1 MQKLR
6 IKIIGKKLHD
16 IGYRIPLIN
25 KALSLGVNN
34 FNTFNI
40 DLDGAQAVIAIIEA
54 DDEIIDE
61 FKDFINTYHP
71 EKAVIEK
78 VFFEEYKNNVPPIE
92 RVMQSFQMEQW
103 GKGIPIL
110 LQISETLDKNTSLLK
125 ENTSILKENTSLLKE
140 NTSIL
145 KENTSILKENTS
157 ILKENTSILKEFKN
171 ETNNNFNDMKQIM
184 SKHDADASERILS
197 IKSEIIDIKDKLSNV
212 EVAVSAL

>member
-1 MQKLR
+1 MQKLK
-6 IKIIGKKLHD
+6 IKIIGKKLYD

-40 DLDGAQAVIAIIEA
+40 DLDGTQAVIAIIEA

-61 FKDFINTYHP
+61 FKDFINTSHP

-78 VFFEEYKNNVPPIE
+78 VLFEEYKNNVPPIE

-110 LQISETLDKNTSLLK
+110 LKISETLDK
-125 ENTSILKENTSLLKE
+125 
-140 NTSIL
+140 
-145 KENTSILKENTS
+145 
-157 ILKENTSILKEFKN
+157 NTSILKEFKN
-171 ETNNNFNDMKQIM
+171 ETNDNFNDMKTIM
-184 SKHDADASERILS
+184 SKHDADASERVLS
-197 IKSEIIDIKDKLSNV
+197 IKREIIDIKDRLSIV
-212 EVAVSAL
+212 EVAVSGI

>member
-25 KALSLGVNN
+25 KALSLGVDN
-34 FNTFNI
+34 FNTFNA
-40 DLDGAQAVIAIIEA
+40 DLDVSQAVIAIIEA
-54 DDEIIDE
+54 DDDIIEE
-61 FKDFINTYHP
+61 FKDFINTSHP

-78 VFFEEYKNNVPPIE
+78 VLFDEYKNNVPPIE
-92 RVMQSFQMEQW
+92 RVIQSFQMEQW

-110 LQISETLDKNTSLLK
+110 LKISETLDKNTVLL
-125 ENTSILKENTSLLKE
+125 TE

-171 ETNNNFNDMKQIM
+171 ETNDNFNDMKTIM
-184 SKHDADASERILS
+184 SKHDADASERVLS
-197 IKSEIIDIKDKLSNV
+197 IKREIIDIKDRLSNV
-212 EVAVSAL
+212 EIAVSDL

>member
-6 IKIIGKKLHD
+6 IKITGKNLHD
-16 IGYRIPLIN
+16 VGYRIPLIN

-40 DLDGAQAVIAIIEA
+40 DLNGTQAVIVIIEA
-54 DDEIIDE
+54 DDEIIEE
-61 FKDFINTYHP
+61 FKDFINTYNP

-78 VFFEEYKNNVPPIE
+78 VLFEEYKNNVPPIE
-92 RVMQSFQMEQW
+92 RVLQSFQMEQW

-110 LQISETLDKNTSLLK
+110 LKISETLDN
-125 ENTSILKENTSLLKE
+125 

-157 ILKENTSILKEFKN
+157 ILKENTSILKEF
-171 ETNNNFNDMKQIM
+171 
-184 SKHDADASERILS
+184 
-197 IKSEIIDIKDKLSNV
+197 
-212 EVAVSAL
+212 

>member
-16 IGYRIPLIN
+16 IGYRISLIN

-34 FNTFNI
+34 FNTFNT
-40 DLDGAQAVIAIIEA
+40 DLEGTQAVLAIIEA
-54 DDEIIDE
+54 DDEIIEE
-61 FKDFINTYHP
+61 FRDFINTYHP

-78 VFFEEYKNNVPPIE
+78 ILFEEYKNNVPPIE

-110 LQISETLDKNTSLLK
+110 LQISETLDKNTS
-125 ENTSILKENTSLLKE
+125 ILK
-140 NTSIL
+140 I
-145 KENTSILKENTS
+145 
-157 ILKENTSILKEFKN
+157 NTSILKEFKT
-171 ETNNNFNDMKQIM
+171 ETNDNFNDMKMIM

-197 IKSEIIDIKDKLSNV
+197 IKREITDIKDRLSSV
-212 EVAVSAL
+212 EIAVLNI

>member
-25 KALSLGVNN
+25 KALSLGVDN

-40 DLDGAQAVIAIIEA
+40 DLDGTQAVIAIIEA
-54 DDEIIDE
+54 DDEIIEE
-61 FKDFINTYHP
+61 FKDFINTSHP

-78 VFFEEYKNNVPPIE
+78 ILFDEYKNNVPPIE

-110 LQISETLDKNTSLLK
+110 LKISETLDK
-125 ENTSILKENTSLLKE
+125 
-140 NTSIL
+140 
-145 KENTSILKENTS
+145 NTSILKENTS

-171 ETNNNFNDMKQIM
+171 ETNDNFNDMNSIM
-184 SKHDADASERILS
+184 SKHDADASQRVLS
-197 IKSEIIDIKDKLSNV
+197 IKREIIDIKDRLSNV
-212 EVAVSAL
+212 EVAISGI